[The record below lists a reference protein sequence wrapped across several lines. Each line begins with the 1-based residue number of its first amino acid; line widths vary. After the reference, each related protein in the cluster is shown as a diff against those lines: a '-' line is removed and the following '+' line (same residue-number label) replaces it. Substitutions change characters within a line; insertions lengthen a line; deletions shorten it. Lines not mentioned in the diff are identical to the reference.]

1 MARTAPARSKR
12 VTVGEQF
19 PTLLLRG
26 LNDEPVQIPDPT
38 GALTHLQFRRF
49 AGCPVCNLHLRSIS
63 GRIEEINT
71 AGIREVVV
79 FHSTAAELRK
89 YQDDMPFAVVG
100 DPDKDLY
107 RRFGVEASTKP
118 SDSRPGAR
126 CPADT
131 GTPSRPRSPNAAH
144 HCPPHRPTAT
154 SDCPPICSSGPMDE
168 SSPPSTAATPTTN
181 GRWTKYSPPHANSDR
196 HQQRPPGAQDFTHNP
211 KETR

>member
-107 RRFGVEASTKP
+107 RRFGVEALI
-118 SDSRPGAR
+118 RPGVSGEFFCWEGWAR
-126 CPADT
+126 GNEVIEAVSRRAEGASGAD
-131 GTPSRPRSPNAAH
+131 GGRSAQRH
-144 HCPPHRPTAT
+144 GLGVGG
-154 SDCPPICSSGPMDE
+154 DGP
-168 SSPPSTAATPTTN
+168 
-181 GRWTKYSPPHANSDR
+181 GC
-196 HQQRPPGAQDFTHNP
+196 
-211 KETR
+211 